1 MKIQKLRK
9 ERAFLPEVVNWI
21 LILQLVE
28 NLGKLV
34 WLADVSPHNSSSSH
48 NGHTAVVTEKHSA
61 VLYQGIHVLFLFLNT
76 AW

>member
-1 MKIQKLRK
+1 MKIQKLG
-9 ERAFLPEVVNWI
+9 EDRAFLPEVVNWF

-34 WLADVSPHNSSSSH
+34 WLADISLRNSNSSHS
-48 NGHTAVVTEKHSA
+48 GHTAVVTEKHSA
-61 VLYQGIHVLFLFLNT
+61 VLYQDILFLFLNT